1 MASWPC
7 LLMLP
12 SCLLSSFTLFVRR
25 LPGKE
30 GERLLHFRVQPVLGA
45 AWKCRNNQRASVIC
59 FPRLQ
64 SWRRADALGVWSVHG
79 TLNPDCFY
87 LGLQGSDLTGFFW
100 SASDKKQAAFLE
112 KLSCLRKSFIVQS
125 VGSSPPLLTSG
136 YRGNLLS
143 ILQSKARQ
151 GILKH

>member
-12 SCLLSSFTLFVRR
+12 SCSLSSFTLFVRR

-30 GERLLHFRVQPVLGA
+30 GERLLHFGVQPVLGA

-59 FPRLQ
+59 FPKLQ

-87 LGLQGSDLTGFFW
+87 LGLQGSDLMGVFFEVQVT
-100 SASDKKQAAFLE
+100 KN
-112 KLSCLRKSFIVQS
+112 KLLFWKSFPV
-125 VGSSPPLLTSG
+125 SG
-136 YRGNLLS
+136 KALS
-143 ILQSKARQ
+143 YKALAALHPYWLQGTGETCLVSHRAKLVREF
-151 GILKH
+151 